1 MLSPRRLAATGALLS
16 VLVAGVLVVLVPAG
30 LISLG
35 AAAATAAFL
44 IALAGLAFLAL
55 TVRRIDG
62 KAHRIDLRIK
72 KHEAELA
79 RATTALKHVETRLD
93 LLVRAV
99 EESAARRADDLGA
112 ILASLGEDRVNA
124 MARARE
130 VEELREEIRALAKGL
145 AKGLAKD
152 AV

>member
-1 MLSPRRLAATGALLS
+1 MLSPRRLAATAALLAAVAAA
-16 VLVAGVLVVLVPAG
+16 VLALLVLAD
-30 LISLG
+30 LITFG

-44 IALAGLAFLAL
+44 ISLAALAFLVL
-55 TVRRIDG
+55 TVRRLDG

-79 RATTALKHVETRLD
+79 RTTTALKHIETRLD
-93 LLVRAV
+93 LLVQAV
-99 EESAARRADDLGA
+99 EDSAGRRADDLGA

-130 VEELREEIRALAKGL
+130 VEELRAEVRALAK
-145 AKGLAKD
+145 D
-152 AV
+152 SV

>member
-145 AKGLAKD
+145 AKD